1 MTSVIRRLAFA
12 IAIPF
17 LLAGT
22 AEAQSDSVL
31 TRVLSD
37 STSLLGRLFSD
48 SLRVPLQKRPIGPI
62 RLASATGG
70 FMFGML
76 LGGYT
81 GHELEARN
89 CINCRDRTT
98 DALLKGAAIGGAL
111 GAALGA
117 AFLDLQSV
125 CTFEGR
131 LTRTLVGSGLGAS
144 ASFLAAGGLGKR
156 GRSAFFIPLGAV
168 GGALGSFG
176 RCWKSRY

>member
-1 MTSVIRRLAFA
+1 MTSVVRRLAFA
-12 IAIPF
+12 IAILF

-31 TRVLSD
+31 TRVLTD
-37 STSLLGRLFSD
+37 STSLLGRLYSD
-48 SLRVPLQKRPIGPI
+48 SSRLPLQRRAIGPI

-125 CTFEGR
+125 CTFDR
-131 LTRTLVGSGLGAS
+131 RIVRTLAGSGAGA
-144 ASFLAAGGLGKR
+144 AAFFLAAGGLDKD

>member
-1 MTSVIRRLAFA
+1 MTSVVRRLAFG

-48 SLRVPLQKRPIGPI
+48 SSRVPLQKRPIGPI

-89 CINCRDRTT
+89 CIDCRDRTT
-98 DALLKGAAIGGAL
+98 DVTCRLEHCRGAARR
-111 GAALGA
+111 
-117 AFLDLQSV
+117 
-125 CTFEGR
+125 C
-131 LTRTLVGSGLGAS
+131 
-144 ASFLAAGGLGKR
+144 LAGKR
-156 GRSAFFIPLGAV
+156 GSSTLFLF
-168 GGALGSFG
+168 
-176 RCWKSRY
+176 